1 MKFVSRRKVNLD
13 RTASAWLLK
22 RFVDKDGELVFY
34 TQAVKPEQIKER
46 HANDVIFDVSRVGAE
61 FFMEDGDT
69 ETVFRKIVR
78 KHGVQDPAVQRMA
91 LLLRGSNA
99 TETPSEVSRVL
110 SMLVNGWK
118 AVQSETDE
126 NDDYNEAIE
135 RHFVIFDDL
144 YQFLKAY
151 PDREVK

>member
-1 MKFVSRRKVNLD
+1 LKFVSRRKVNLD

-46 HANDVIFDVSRVGAE
+46 HASDVIFDVSRVGAE

-69 ETVFRKIVR
+69 ETVFQKIVR
-78 KHGVQDPAVQRMA
+78 KHGIQDPAVQRMA

-126 NDDYNEAIE
+126 NDDYNEALE

-144 YQFLKAY
+144 YQFIKAY